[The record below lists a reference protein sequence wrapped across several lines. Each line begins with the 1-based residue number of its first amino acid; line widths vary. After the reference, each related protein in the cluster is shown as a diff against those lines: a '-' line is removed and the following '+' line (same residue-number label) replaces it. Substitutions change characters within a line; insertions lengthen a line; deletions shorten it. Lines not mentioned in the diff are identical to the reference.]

1 MLSALRYGLLYT
13 VVFALFTACVHRPRT
28 GTAGGEA
35 FAFEY
40 ARGVTVERFDGYTK
54 VQIKNPWDTAK
65 LLRTYLLV
73 PDSTAVPDDL
83 PPGEVVRT
91 PVRRIVAYASAHCAM
106 LEEIGAEHLLV
117 GVCESHYVNLDF
129 VKKGI
134 ADGSLTDVGEAFSP
148 SIEKIIDLEPDLLIA
163 TPIENMGY
171 GQAEKI
177 GVPLL
182 EATEYLENTPL
193 GRAEWVRLFGLFCG
207 REAAADS
214 VFRQIVGRYEAIR
227 TLAADVVERPSVLSE
242 VPYPPV
248 WYVPGGGSFMAN
260 LYRDAGAAHPWSD
273 NASAGSLTLSIEA
286 VLEHG
291 VDADVWIV
299 KYNRPE
305 DMTYAALKDEFAAAD
320 RFSAFRNRRVFG
332 VNAARTLYYDE
343 VPVAPDRVLADLVW
357 VFHPELLP
365 ADFSPHYFHK
375 LTE

>member
-1 MLSALRYGLLYT
+1 MSQKLFYLIAL
-13 VVFALFTACVHRPRT
+13 ALFAACGNRT
-28 GTAGGEA
+28 TDPAGGEA

-73 PDSTAVPDDL
+73 PDSAAVPDDL

-106 LEEIGAEHLLV
+106 LEAIGAGHLLV
-117 GVCESHYVNLDF
+117 GVCESRYVNLDF

-214 VFRQIVGRYEAIR
+214 LFRQIVSRYEAIR
-227 TLAADVVERPSVLSE
+227 TLAADVAEHPSVLSE

-248 WYVPGGGSFMAN
+248 WYVPGGKSFMAN
-260 LYRDAGAAHPWSD
+260 LYRDAGAVHPWSD
-273 NASAGSLTLSIEA
+273 NASTGSLTLSVEA
-286 VLEHG
+286 VLERG
-291 VDADVWIV
+291 VDADIWIV
-299 KYNRPE
+299 KYNRPQ
-305 DMTYAALKDEFAAAD
+305 DMTYGALKAEFDAAD
-320 RFSAFRNRRVFG
+320 RFSAFRDRRVFG
-332 VNAARTLYYDE
+332 VNAARVPYYDE

-365 ADFSPHYFHK
+365 ADFTPHYFHK